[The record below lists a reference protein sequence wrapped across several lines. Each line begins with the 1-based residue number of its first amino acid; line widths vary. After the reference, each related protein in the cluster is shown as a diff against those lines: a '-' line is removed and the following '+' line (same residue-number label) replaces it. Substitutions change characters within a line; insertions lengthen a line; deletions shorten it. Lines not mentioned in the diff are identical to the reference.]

1 VVCIIAVNE
10 TSGGQTTFLRREE
23 NAIHCSKEARVIRRN
38 EEDQRSDQDR
48 GVKMV
53 SAFIA
58 LNEASEVRAIAL
70 KVLVCSVRIRKGT
83 YLLS

>member
-23 NAIHCSKEARVIRRN
+23 NAIHCSKEAGVIRRD
-38 EEDQRSDQDR
+38 EEYQRGNQDR

-53 SAFIA
+53 STLIA
-58 LNEASEVRAIAL
+58 LNEASEVRAITF
-70 KVLVCSVRIRKGT
+70 KVLVCGVRITKGT